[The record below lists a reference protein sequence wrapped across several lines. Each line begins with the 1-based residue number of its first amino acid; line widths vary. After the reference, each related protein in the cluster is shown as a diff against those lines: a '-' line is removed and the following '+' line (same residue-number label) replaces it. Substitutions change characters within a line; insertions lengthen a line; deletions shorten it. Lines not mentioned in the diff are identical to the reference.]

1 MKLFRCALLALV
13 ASGAIPA
20 QAAEPNGQQTIR
32 VIPKAYVSPG
42 ASGSVDTYESSQRYD
57 VYGGQRVPSD
67 INSTRSSSGYSSQDI
82 QQRGGIRQTTEYP
95 NGLIIERVPG
105 RGTTQYYRRE

>member
-20 QAAEPNGQQTIR
+20 LAAEPSGQQTIR
-32 VIPKAYVSPG
+32 VIPKTYVSPG
-42 ASGSVDTYESSQRYD
+42 ASGSVDTYQRSQSYD

-82 QQRGGIRQTTEYP
+82 QQRAASARPP
-95 NGLIIERVPG
+95 NTP
-105 RGTTQYYRRE
+105 TA

>member
-20 QAAEPNGQQTIR
+20 LAAEPSGQQTIR
-32 VIPKAYVSPG
+32 VIPKTYVSPG
-42 ASGSVDTYESSQRYD
+42 ASGSVDTYQRSQSY

-105 RGTTQYYRRE
+105 QGTTQYYRRE